1 MLPTKRV
8 SGKVVALAL
17 AVFAASWCFSFAAS
31 EYEYAVLDD
40 VPSAAPRSV
49 QTVTP
54 PHLLSSTTDQ
64 NTGLR
69 VDTYVNPLLSL
80 IPILLLLPSFA
91 PSPPSQPPPHAV
103 HNTQPY

>member
-54 PHLLSSTTDQ
+54 P
-64 NTGLR
+64 
-69 VDTYVNPLLSL
+69 
-80 IPILLLLPSFA
+80 PSVV
-91 PSPPSQPPPHAV
+91 Q
-103 HNTQPY
+103 HNRPKHRPQG